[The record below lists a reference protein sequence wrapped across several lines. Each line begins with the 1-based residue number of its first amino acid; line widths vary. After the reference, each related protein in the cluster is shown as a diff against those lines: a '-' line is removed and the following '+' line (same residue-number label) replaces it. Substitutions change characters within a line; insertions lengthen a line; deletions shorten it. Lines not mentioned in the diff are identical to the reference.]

1 MPVSV
6 AKLLISSVNASIPPA
21 EAPTAAINRSFLR
34 SGAGAL
40 DSFGTLRK
48 PLRPDDF
55 DFIVLSKSFDRA
67 GYSPGR
73 TESVS
78 FSACAVGLMLF
89 PNLYFENR
97 SDAQLILVLLARGN
111 NLWCR
116 RPENRGSPSGVAPH
130 VDRTSGAAL
139 AFKECGGP
147 IGEIIDQLQVP
158 LARLPQG
165 FVMRGHHPPDPP
177 GLSYK
182 GG

>member
-34 SGAGAL
+34 SGAGAF
-40 DSFGTLRK
+40 DSFGTLRE
-48 PLRPDDF
+48 PLRPDDL
-55 DFIVLSKSFDRA
+55 DFIFLSKSFDRA

-78 FSACAVGLMLF
+78 FSACAVGLCCSQTCTL
-89 PNLYFENR
+89 NR
-97 SDAQLILVLLARGN
+97 SDAQLILVLLPRGN
-111 NLWCR
+111 NLRCR
-116 RPENRGSPSGVAPH
+116 RPENRGSPSGVAPN
-130 VDRTSGAAL
+130 VDRMSGAAL
-139 AFKECGGP
+139 GFKECGGP

-165 FVMRGHHPPDPP
+165 SVMSGQHAPDA
-177 GLSYK
+177 S
-182 GG
+182 